1 MENTYIGFTDTE
13 EYKVLSDI
21 DRQLQRLN
29 YRTEGN
35 YYSQGIDL
43 DYRLKDLY
51 NTVLN
56 DGGVIKITL

>member
-1 MENTYIGFTDTE
+1 M
-13 EYKVLSDI
+13 LSDI